1 MSPELRAT
9 LLIAAS
15 GALTMAY
22 AIIALY
28 FFKFRSRSGDRLFTL
43 FATAF
48 LVLAG
53 QRFVLTVAREWGE
66 NAVWLYGLRLLAFVV
81 IVYAIIDKNRARPR
95 NEPTEDEG

>member
-1 MSPELRAT
+1 MDAELRAT

-28 FFKFRSRSGDRLFTL
+28 FYKFRSRSGDRLFTL

-48 LVLAG
+48 LILG
-53 QRFVLTVAREWGE
+53 SQRLVLTVAREWGE
-66 NAVWLYGLRLLAFVV
+66 DSVWLYGLRLLAFMI
-81 IVYAIIDKNRARPR
+81 IVFAIIDKNRAMPR
-95 NEPTEDEG
+95 REHFD

>member
-15 GALTMAY
+15 GALTTAY

-43 FATAF
+43 FASAF
-48 LVLAG
+48 LILAV
-53 QRFVLTVAREWGE
+53 QRLVLTVAREWGE
-66 NAVWLYGLRLLAFVV
+66 ESVWLYGLRLLAFVI
-81 IVYAIIDKNRARPR
+81 IVYAIIDKNRAIPR
-95 NEPTEDEG
+95 REYD

>member
-1 MSPELRAT
+1 MDAELRAT

-28 FFKFRSRSGDRLFTL
+28 FYKFRSRSGDRLFTL

-48 LVLAG
+48 LILG
-53 QRFVLTVAREWGE
+53 SQRLVLTVAREWGE
-66 NAVWLYGLRLLAFVV
+66 DSVWLYGLRLLAFMI
-81 IVYAIIDKNRARPR
+81 IVYAIIDKNRALPR
-95 NEPTEDEG
+95 REHFD